1 MDRKP
6 LKVAIA
12 AVLLAGLFTGFSTF
26 PVHAACSINCWAL
39 NQDAFNGGQTDV
51 SIQTSASDSHNFRI
65 GAILTHAS
73 SANPLTIFGWQ
84 FVINYNAT
92 EFTAR
97 GDPSATS
104 LYPDGAADTALLGA
118 QTTSGTV
125 NWAGMVSGGRALSG
139 TTNNANGA
147 NGAFTVFL
155 TIIAPNTAV
164 TITADTLF
172 ANVAFELNSVP
183 SPSIQSFTITNVIFV
198 DSSSNTI
205 PGVHAGGP
213 ITETITDIPPAAI
226 IAATHE
232 TTGSPDCVP
241 ITGAVCTAFA
251 FKFDG
256 STSSDADGTI
266 ANPSGYF
273 WDFGDGTQ
281 NLGVTG
287 SIVVHDYAAS
297 GTFNATLRVVD
308 NVGDTGSA
316 RDALGNVILNMQPSH
331 TQIINL
337 STGTTL
343 DTTTTTVSCSPSSV
357 TVNTATSCTA
367 TVTDTSAGPITPTGP
382 VGFTSSG
389 AGTFSPMT
397 SCNLSGT
404 TSSGTCN
411 VEFTPS
417 TTGTDTVTG
426 NYAGDSAHTT
436 SSGIIAINISQAS
449 SMTTV
454 WCTPAVLKAGSS
466 TTCTATVVPSCS
478 ASCPVPTGTAA
489 FASNGAGIFSSTTC
503 TLISGSS
510 SSSCSVTFTPSAAG
524 TDTITASYSGNPTYL
539 GSSGTTSI
547 KIRGHFRP

>member
-12 AVLLAGLFTGFSTF
+12 AVLLAGLFTGFSIF
-26 PVHAACSINCWAL
+26 PVHATCSINCWTL

-65 GAILTHAS
+65 GAILTNAS

-104 LYPDGAADTALLGA
+104 LYPD
-118 QTTSGTV
+118 
-125 NWAGMVSGGRALSG
+125 RALSG
-139 TTNNANGA
+139 TTNNVNGA

-155 TIIAPNTAV
+155 TITAPNTAV

-172 ANVAFELNSVP
+172 ASVAFELNSVP

-241 ITGAVCTAFA
+241 VTGAVCTAFA

-297 GTFNATLRVVD
+297 GNFNVTLRVVD
-308 NVGDTGSA
+308 NAGDTGSA
-316 RDALGNVILNMQPSH
+316 RDVLGNVILNMQPSH

-343 DTTTTTVSCSPSSV
+343 DTTATTISCSPSSV

-367 TVTDTSAGPITPTGP
+367 TVTDTSAGPITPTGS

-404 TSSGTCN
+404 TSSAACN
-411 VEFTPS
+411 ITFTPS
-417 TTGTDTVTG
+417 TTGTDTITG

-436 SSGIIAINISQAS
+436 SSGSIAINISQAS

-524 TDTITASYSGNPTYL
+524 TDIITASYSGNPTYL